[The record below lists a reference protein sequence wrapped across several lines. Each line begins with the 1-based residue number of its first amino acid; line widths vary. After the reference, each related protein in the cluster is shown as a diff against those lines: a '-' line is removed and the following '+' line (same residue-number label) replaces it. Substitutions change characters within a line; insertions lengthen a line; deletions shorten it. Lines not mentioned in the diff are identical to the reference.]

1 MNQFDGKVAVI
12 TGGNSGIG
20 LATARLLRQQGAQVA
35 IAGRNQ
41 ATLDQA
47 ASELGVMAVQTDVS
61 QPQALKDFFAAV
73 AARFGQ
79 FDLLFANAGVF
90 QSKTLTEVDEDFFDW
105 QFNIN
110 VKGAYFSVQHS
121 LPHLREGASVVL
133 TSSIM
138 QEAGWPGCSVYAA
151 TKAAVRSLARSFA
164 AELAPRNIRVNVVAP
179 GVTQTPIL
187 DWPEMPEQE
196 RNAVQDTIRARIPM
210 GRFATPEEIAQAVL
224 YLAGSA
230 TYMTGGE
237 ILLDGGMITL

>member
-35 IAGRNQ
+35 IAGRNKS
-41 ATLDQA
+41 TLDQA
-47 ASELGVMAVQTDVS
+47 ASELGVMAIQTDVS
-61 QPQALKDFFAAV
+61 QPQELKAFFDTV
-73 AARFGQ
+73 AERLGK

-90 QSKTLTEVDEDFFDW
+90 QSKLLPEVNEDLFDW
-105 QFNIN
+105 HFNIN
-110 VKGAYFSVQHS
+110 VKGTYFSVQHC

-133 TSSIM
+133 TSSM
-138 QEAGWPGCSVYAA
+138 MHDAGWPGCSVYSA

-164 AELAPRNIRVNVVAP
+164 AELAPRHIRVNTISP

-187 DWPEMPEQE
+187 DWPGMSEQE
-196 RNAVQDTIRARIPM
+196 RATVQDGIRTQIPM
-210 GRFATPEEIAQAVL
+210 GRFAAPEEIAQAVL

-230 TYMTGGE
+230 TYMTGGDL
-237 ILLDGGMITL
+237 LLDGGLTTL